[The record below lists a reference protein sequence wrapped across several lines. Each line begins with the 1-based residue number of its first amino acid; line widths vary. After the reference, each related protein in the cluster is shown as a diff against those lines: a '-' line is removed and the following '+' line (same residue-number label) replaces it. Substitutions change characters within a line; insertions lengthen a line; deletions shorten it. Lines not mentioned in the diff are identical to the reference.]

1 MPDTERRIL
10 KGHQTRTVPRAPAWL
25 LVLIGLGLIAAGGA
39 LVLVGAGGLRAEP
52 RVPVPAVVLHAI
64 GVVFV
69 VLGAWLLALRIGD
82 GLRDARARRL
92 RRAMPGAPWLAD
104 HAWDPAGA
112 RDETGRRAA
121 AALALAAIL
130 ALFLV
135 PFNWIAFSPRSGI
148 HWSGRILSVAVTGA
162 FDVLTVIV
170 AGYAL
175 YLGWRRAR
183 FGPVFLRFE
192 RFPLALGTSARV
204 WLRVP
209 RPPVGCRVAATLR
222 CIEERYVADGDSSS
236 TLSEQVWADAV
247 PIEPAWGQVGGSWNL
262 PIGLRLPVG
271 PYETRLAERPP
282 RYWELDVRGE
292 APGVDFGATFLVP
305 VYAPPAA

>member
-1 MPDTERRIL
+1 M
-10 KGHQTRTVPRAPAWL
+10 
-25 LVLIGLGLIAAGGA
+25 
-39 LVLVGAGGLRAEP
+39 
-52 RVPVPAVVLHAI
+52 
-64 GVVFV
+64 
-69 VLGAWLLALRIGD
+69 
-82 GLRDARARRL
+82 
-92 RRAMPGAPWLAD
+92 
-104 HAWDPAGA
+104 
-112 RDETGRRAA
+112 
-121 AALALAAIL
+121 IL

-148 HWSGRILSVAVTGA
+148 HWSGRILFVAVTGV

-192 RFPLALGTSARV
+192 RFPSRPRHVGARV
-204 WLRVP
+204 APRAPAAGRAAGWRRP
-209 RPPVGCRVAATLR
+209 CAASRSATWRTATRPPPRASRCGRTRCR
-222 CIEERYVADGDSSS
+222 SSPRGAS
-236 TLSEQVWADAV
+236 
-247 PIEPAWGQVGGSWNL
+247 VGGSWNL